1 MTVSEDQPGP
11 GYKPALTERPLLDA
25 LRRRWSPRAL
35 DPTRRVDDETILTLL
50 DAARWAPSSRNEQP
64 WRYLVFDGSDAN
76 ARANAEACLYP
87 GNAWAKRAPL
97 LMLSVAKR
105 THSNLDRRN
114 PMALHDTGMAD
125 LSVVLQAV
133 SMGLVAHQMR
143 GFDRDKARELFAIP
157 DDFNPVVMIAVGY
170 YGDPDALED
179 PKARDDE
186 AAPRERRPLSEI
198 AFGGTWGKPFA

>member
-1 MTVSEDQPGP
+1 
-11 GYKPALTERPLLDA
+11 
-25 LRRRWSPRAL
+25 
-35 DPTRRVDDETILTLL
+35 
-50 DAARWAPSSRNEQP
+50 
-64 WRYLVFDGSDAN
+64 
-76 ARANAEACLYP
+76 
-87 GNAWAKRAPL
+87 
-97 LMLSVAKR
+97 MLSVAKR

-114 PMALHDTGMAD
+114 PMAPHDTGMAD

-133 SMGLVAHQMR
+133 SMGLAAHQMR

-179 PKARDDE
+179 PKTRDDE